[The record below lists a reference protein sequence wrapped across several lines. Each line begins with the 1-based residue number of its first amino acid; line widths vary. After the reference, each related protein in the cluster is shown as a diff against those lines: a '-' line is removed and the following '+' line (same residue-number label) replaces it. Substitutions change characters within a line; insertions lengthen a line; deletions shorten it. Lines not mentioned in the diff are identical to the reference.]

1 MSGDASDGDD
11 PAFRAVLEATAE
23 GVVVFDDDGR
33 VTYANGQFGRL
44 VGRTAGELPGTDA
57 GELFGLPAADR
68 ARDRG
73 DDGADGERPR
83 EPADGPERPACR
95 GTTGGEPD
103 DRPSGDESESRSST
117 GAGDGAPVDP
127 STSVDRPTVQVEDV
141 WGWLDE
147 RATSAGNGVDEL
159 ETLADESPRA
169 VPAVVRRPDGSTVPV
184 GVTLRDLDRQDPPR
198 SVATVRDRRAERD
211 REREREAYERRFRT
225 VFEASNDGIV
235 LFDPVEGRIE
245 EANPQACELFGYA
258 RGELLAM
265 DPAEIHPHDIDRF
278 RAFVENVLSHGSGW
292 TDELSCY
299 TCEGRTVPAEI
310 SASVVELDD
319 RRLVIASIR
328 DVSERREREASLRR
342 RSAAMA
348 AATDGIA
355 VLDTDGAFRYANRAY
370 ARQYGYGDPA
380 TLVGRSWRTGYDER
394 EADRLAEAALGSVRE
409 TGRWRGEAVATGTDG
424 STFPQELSLTALD
437 DGGTVCIVRDV
448 SDRAAQEATLEAL
461 AAADRELLRA
471 GSVRAVAETGVEAAV
486 EVLGHGVACV
496 RLFDPET
503 NRLEPVAHTD
513 GAARLLTERT
523 AYDLEATHAG
533 RALRTGETV
542 RTGASAD
549 PRPPSDAEFGLHVP
563 IGDRGVLTVVAT
575 GERRAGTGTTGGTA
589 GPIPGGTGAVPEGTD
604 ADGGFDERTV
614 RLAEVLAG
622 DVAAALDRTE
632 READLRASEAAVR
645 DQRDQLATLEAV
657 NALVREVVASLVEA
671 PTREEVEAVVTERLA
686 ASVLFRGAWLAGVA
700 ADGSTLTP
708 RVFAGDPGGR
718 LATATVERG
727 PIPLEAVDGGEL
739 ARAIETGAVQTVH
752 RYEVADPDPSSTA
765 GVTDAD
771 ADRDTVRDTA
781 GDRAVDRDPADPGE
795 RPDTAAGPDERPDT
809 AAAPGERQDTAAHT
823 GDSGSAGRVE
833 AVAAV
838 PIVRGERVDGVLVVV
853 ADRVDVFGERARDG
867 LALLGEAVGFAL
879 EAARRRGLLLS
890 DTGVE
895 LEYRLDASVS
905 YFAAA
910 SRELGCRCVREDSTP
925 LADGRVRHLLRIEGA
940 DPAAVAA
947 LVADAE
953 PVLEADTVR
962 GDGDDAGGYVSV
974 VVDGSPPELL
984 VENGAT
990 IERLVAED
998 GVSTLVAGAPRDVD
1012 ARAVTRA
1019 LEEQY
1024 PGIEFV
1030 ARRERPATPR
1040 GAGTYR
1046 DAVADRLTDR
1056 QREVVEAAFEA
1067 GYFEW
1072 PRDRTAREVAELLEI
1087 SPPTLHQHLRKAE
1100 HALLA
1105 AFLGVEDA

>member
-1 MSGDASDGDD
+1 VSGDASDGDD

-73 DDGADGERPR
+73 DDGA
-83 EPADGPERPACR
+83 
-95 GTTGGEPD
+95 
-103 DRPSGDESESRSST
+103 
-117 GAGDGAPVDP
+117 PVDP

-141 WGWLDE
+141 WGSLDE
-147 RATSAGNGVDEL
+147 RATSAGHGVDEL

-184 GVTLRDLDRQDPPR
+184 GVTRRDLDRQDPPR

-265 DPAEIHPHDIDRF
+265 DPAEIHPHDVDRF
-278 RAFVENVLSHGSGW
+278 RAFVESVLSHGSGW

-299 TCEGRTVPAEI
+299 TCEGRTLPAEI

-319 RRLVIASIR
+319 RRLVLASIR

-370 ARQYGYGDPA
+370 ARQYGYEDPA

-471 GSVRAVAETGVEAAV
+471 GSVRAVAETSVEAAV

-513 GAARLLTERT
+513 EAARLLTDRT

-542 RTGASAD
+542 RTGPSAD

-575 GERRAGTGTTGGTA
+575 GHDRSGLGSGDGDGTGTA
-589 GPIPGGTGAVPEGTD
+589 DPVPEGSD

-614 RLAEVLAG
+614 RLTEVLAG

-671 PTREEVEAVVTERLA
+671 PTREEVETVVTERLA
-686 ASVLFRGAWLAGVA
+686 TSALFRGAWLAGVA

-708 RVFAGDPGGR
+708 RVLAGDPGGR

-727 PIPLEAVDGGEL
+727 PIPLEAIDGGEL
-739 ARAIETGAVQTVH
+739 ARAIDTGAVQTVH

-765 GVTDAD
+765 GVTD
-771 ADRDTVRDTA
+771 
-781 GDRAVDRDPADPGE
+781 
-795 RPDTAAGPDERPDT
+795 TAAGPDERPET
-809 AAAPGERQDTAAHT
+809 AVHT

-879 EAARRRGLLLS
+879 EAVRRRGLLLS

-910 SRELGCRCVREDSTP
+910 SRELRCRCVREDSTP

-1012 ARAVTRA
+1012 ARAVTLA

-1046 DAVADRLTDR
+1046 GAVADRLTDR
-1056 QREVVEAAFEA
+1056 QREVAQTAFEA